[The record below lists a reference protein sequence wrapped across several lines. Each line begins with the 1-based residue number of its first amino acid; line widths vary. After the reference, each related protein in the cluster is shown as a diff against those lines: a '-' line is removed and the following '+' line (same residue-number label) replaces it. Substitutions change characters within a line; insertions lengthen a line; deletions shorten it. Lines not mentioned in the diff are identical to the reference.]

1 MKRQT
6 DRKIDIDSQIDDR
19 DRQLDS
25 YLVRQMDRYIV
36 RQIDRISW
44 IDI

>member
-1 MKRQT
+1 M

-19 DRQLDS
+19 DRQLDI

-36 RQIDRISW
+36 RQIDKQIYRISW